1 MRLSGMTGY
10 TPGSDCTRPCGQ
22 RIAFPR
28 KDPSPQTPSGLAQR
42 KLLKTCWVYPPLF
55 SMTALVHPPQ
65 WTPPKALSEFHPEYP
80 TAKIAA
86 RPADVLSAS
95 QGPCLASLKAQQNH
109 NGLWVPNRL
118 HQIADSSGVRVRRA
132 RCKLSPNPGAA
143 LSEQDFSHTPMPWLN
158 LMGQCSRDNAG
169 ETWGAMRCYHVCF
182 GRIQPWL
189 RATPA
194 SNRFQKAFSNSFS
207 PLNRCFS
214 FQQNGGPP
222 VEGSRPSFLDLRGSK
237 FTKKTDGQTSS
248 TGSVLGPL
256 QGSSKLLFGS
266 HTRKTIQ
273 LYWQWGIDRC
283 LADSDW
289 RNLV

>member
-28 KDPSPQTPSGLAQR
+28 KDPSPQTPSGPAQR

-95 QGPCLASLKAQQNH
+95 QGPCLASLKAQQN

-118 HQIADSSGVRVRRA
+118 HQIADRDSSGVRVRRA

-143 LSEQDFSHTPMPWLN
+143 LSEQDFSHTPMAWLN
-158 LMGQCSRDNAG
+158 FMGQCSRDNAG
-169 ETWGAMRCYHVCF
+169 ETGVRCVAIMF
-182 GRIQPWL
+182 
-189 RATPA
+189 
-194 SNRFQKAFSNSFS
+194 
-207 PLNRCFS
+207 
-214 FQQNGGPP
+214 
-222 VEGSRPSFLDLRGSK
+222 
-237 FTKKTDGQTSS
+237 
-248 TGSVLGPL
+248 VLGESSPGCGPHLSQIDPKELSQIASLPSTDAVFFSRKEAPCVKAVAPL
-256 QGSSKLLFGS
+256 CQRSKL
-266 HTRKTIQ
+266 KT
-273 LYWQWGIDRC
+273 
-283 LADSDW
+283 
-289 RNLV
+289 